1 MKPKLWPI
9 GPANSGDVSFNGKIT
24 LLRCNV
30 CTICDVCICIEA
42 RVHVIL
48 IEHTCNMK
56 MHVSFWHKLFAFLQ
70 DFDSNNID
78 DGGSVASGPDP
89 NAWPGRGTVCCL

>member
-1 MKPKLWPI
+1 MCVLY
-9 GPANSGDVSFNGKIT
+9 VM
-24 LLRCNV
+24 CV
-30 CTICDVCICIEA
+30 CIEA

-56 MHVSFWHKLFAFLQ
+56 ILVSFWHKLFAFMQ
-70 DFDSNNID
+70 DFDSNHIG

-89 NAWPGRGTVCCL
+89 NAWPGRGTVYVVY